1 MPIASIGQPALVE
14 LLVLLFPR
22 HGWLGCASILVLG
35 RFLLSEKEI
44 LATSRSN
51 LHIYYISLIFKVLNS
66 VSLLLF
72 LAVLLLIF

>member
-1 MPIASIGQPALVE
+1 MPIAGIGQPALVE
-14 LLVLLFPR
+14 LLVLLFTG

-72 LAVLLLIF
+72 LAVLLFIF